1 MSAGSITQRI
11 RLNPGA
17 IQKVAAER
25 VMELAQYA
33 KTSLGKAEIF
43 AVDRQEADLKNYN
56 YRQIVEGVIRATI
69 GYRIRQML
77 LQNYQ
82 RANLGNW
89 TPQNRKHHKGQ
100 KKAGWLRDMLAKVQ
114 VYPIYKTSGG
124 FRLSGIGYRMPDA
137 PEDYHAASAA
147 LGFGSVHTG
156 KAFIATFDVATGAF
170 QGNKYRSLLGSSA
183 KRSLKKFA
191 NTGKITKR
199 SRTAIQKDYS
209 TRLQGTV
216 RKGVSVWER
225 PREFGERTK
234 AVGLTNP
241 DHGSKTIWTT
251 RAYPYWLLEPGQIE
265 ELNRLFSET
274 LKSEIKHFSQGS

>member
-1 MSAGSITQRI
+1 MTAGTITQRI
-11 RLNPGA
+11 RMNPGT

-25 VMELAQYA
+25 VLELAAYA
-33 KTSLGKAEIF
+33 KTSLAKGELYS
-43 AVDRQEADLKNYN
+43 VDRDEANLKSYN
-56 YRQIVEGVIRATI
+56 YRQVVERIIRATV

-170 QGNKYRSLLGSSA
+170 QGNKYRSLLGGSA
-183 KRSLKKFA
+183 KRSLKRFA
-191 NTGKITKR
+191 TTGKITKR

-216 RKGVSVWER
+216 RKGVTVWER
-225 PREFGERTK
+225 PREFGDRTK
-234 AVGLTNP
+234 AIGQTNP

-251 RAYPYWLLEPGQIE
+251 RAYSYWLLEPGQIA

-274 LKSEIKHFSQGS
+274 LKAELKQGS

>member
-1 MSAGSITQRI
+1 MTAGTITQRI
-11 RLNPGA
+11 RMSPGTM
-17 IQKVAAER
+17 QKVAADR
-25 VMELAQYA
+25 VLELAAYA
-33 KTSLGKAEIF
+33 KTSLAKGEIY
-43 AVDRQEADLKNYN
+43 AVDRQEADLKSYN
-56 YRQIVEGVIRATI
+56 YRQVVERIIKATV
-69 GYRIRQML
+69 GYRVRQML

-114 VYPIYKTSGG
+114 VYPIYKVSGG

-170 QGNKYRSLLGSSA
+170 KGNKYRSVLGAAA

-191 NTGKITKR
+191 TIGKITKR

-209 TRLQGTV
+209 TRLQGVV
-216 RKGVSVWER
+216 RKGVTVWER
-225 PREFGERTK
+225 PREFGDRTK
-234 AVGLTNP
+234 AVGRTNP

-251 RAYPYWLLEPGQIE
+251 RPYSYWLLEPAQIE

-274 LKSEIKHFSQGS
+274 LKAELKQGS